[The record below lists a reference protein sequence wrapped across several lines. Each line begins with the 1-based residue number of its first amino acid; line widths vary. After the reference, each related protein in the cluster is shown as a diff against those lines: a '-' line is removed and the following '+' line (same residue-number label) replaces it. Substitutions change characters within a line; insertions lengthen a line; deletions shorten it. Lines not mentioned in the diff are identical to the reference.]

1 MTVTAS
7 PNQLQ
12 GVAVVTGAGSGI
24 GRATCKALVT
34 RGVSA
39 VTLVDLNEA
48 GLQETQAQLQK
59 INAEVK
65 TLIVVCDVADESKVV
80 DFHQRTVESFGR
92 IDYGVN
98 AAGIGLHAPFDECTS
113 EQWDKVMNI
122 NERAVFLC
130 IREQLRAMK
139 KQDRL
144 PARIRDA
151 DRRVPS
157 CPSRPCWDT
166 RAAPTFPR
174 TSPRS
179 TPSSVWP
186 RPPCATSPRTE
197 SVSQPT
203 PRSSLLASLPVTLT
217 YRNNVAPGFIDTP
230 LTNNPRA
237 GSLLA
242 AATSPP
248 FTPMARPGRP
258 EEVADVIAFLLS
270 EEASFVNGATWNVDG
285 GFLG

>member
-1 MTVTAS
+1 M
-7 PNQLQ
+7 
-12 GVAVVTGAGSGI
+12 
-24 GRATCKALVT
+24 
-34 RGVSA
+34 
-39 VTLVDLNEA
+39 DLNEA

-144 PARIRDA
+144 PARIEGRGQKGA
-151 DRRVPS
+151 IVS
-157 CPSRPCWDT
+157 I
-166 RAAPTFPR
+166 
-174 TSPRS
+174 
-179 TPSSVWP
+179 SSVLGYKGSP
-186 RPPCATSPRTE
+186 DIPSYITSKHAVIGMAKAAMRD
-197 SVSQPT
+197 
-203 PRSSLLASLPVTLT
+203 
-217 YRNNVAPGFIDTP
+217 VAK
-230 LTNNPRA
+230 
-237 GSLLA
+237 
-242 AATSPP
+242 
-248 FTPMARPGRP
+248 
-258 EEVADVIAFLLS
+258 
-270 EEASFVNGATWNVDG
+270 DG
-285 GFLG
+285 IRV